1 MSSQA
6 KVLGNLTAVVGTQ
19 WGDEGKGK
27 LIDILAEKFDI
38 IARATGGANAGHTIH
53 IPDKN
58 NPGKSQKFVFHLVPA
73 GMLTDGKIC
82 VVGNGVTMHLPT
94 FFEEIEVLEKAGIS
108 TTGRIFI
115 SDRAHLLFE
124 YHKVIDG
131 LQEEAKDSKKIGT
144 TKRGIGPCYTD
155 KTRRIGLRVHDLN
168 DFDKFSAKYMENVET
183 LQKMY
188 GEFKYDIQAELNYY
202 KEISARVKPMI
213 LDSAY
218 YLNEALDKGQSILV
232 EGANGTLLDIDHGT
246 YPYVTSS
253 NASIGGVVTGT
264 GIGVT
269 KIKNIVGIMK
279 AYTTRVGEG
288 PFPTE
293 LLDELGEKIRTIGGE
308 FGATTG
314 RPRRCGWFDAV
325 VGKYSVMLNSL
336 TSINLTKLDVL
347 TGFPTLKIATNYKY
361 HGEYLKSF
369 PADLD
374 LLKEIE
380 VEYIE
385 MPGWTEDLSK
395 MHKYEDLPKT
405 AQSYIE
411 KIEALVDCKINYIGV
426 GVGRDDMIFRD

>member
-27 LIDILAEKFDI
+27 LIDILAAKFDI

-58 NPGKSQKFVFHLVPA
+58 NPGQSQKFVFHLVPA

-82 VVGNGVTMHLPT
+82 VVGNGVAMHLPT

-108 TTGRIFI
+108 TAERIFI

-124 YHKVIDG
+124 YHKAIDE
-131 LQEEAKDSKKIGT
+131 LQEMAKDSKKIGT

-155 KTRRIGLRVHDLN
+155 KIRRIGLRVHDLDN
-168 DFDKFSAKYMENVET
+168 FEKFSAKYLENVET

-188 GEFKYDIQAELNYY
+188 GKFKYDIQAELNYY
-202 KEISARVKPMI
+202 KEISLRVKPMI

-232 EGANGTLLDIDHGT
+232 EGANGALLDIDHGT

-293 LLDELGEKIRTIGGE
+293 LNDELGEKIRTIGGE

-361 HGEYLKSF
+361 LNEYLKSF
-369 PADLD
+369 PASLD
-374 LLKEIE
+374 VLKEIE
-380 VEYIE
+380 IEYIE
-385 MPGWTEDLSK
+385 LPGWEEDLSK
-395 MHKYEDLPKT
+395 VRKYQDLPKN
-405 AQSYIE
+405 ARLYVE
-411 KIEALVDCKINYIGV
+411 KIEELVGCKINYIGT